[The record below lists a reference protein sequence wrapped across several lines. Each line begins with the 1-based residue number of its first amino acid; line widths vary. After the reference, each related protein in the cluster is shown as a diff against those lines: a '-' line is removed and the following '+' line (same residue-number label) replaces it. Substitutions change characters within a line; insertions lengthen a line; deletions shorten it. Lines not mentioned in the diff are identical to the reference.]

1 MKRFIAK
8 WKYYFI
14 FTAVFSAF
22 INVLMLTM
30 PLHMLQMYDRVL
42 ASGSVPT
49 LVLITAA
56 ALGALIIMGI
66 LEYLRSRL
74 LVLAGVDIEN
84 TLSEAV
90 LAGMVKDAAQ
100 MENKGF
106 SQGLQDVRLLRNFL
120 GGNSVFCLF
129 DAPWTPF
136 YLWVVFLFHFDLGLI
151 STIGAVVIF
160 TLALV
165 NEKVSR
171 KPLQDANQVAV
182 SSGRQ
187 VGTFMQHAQLVR
199 AMGMLNGI
207 TRHWKKYNKLVLALQ
222 TLASN
227 RAGLIGALTKPVR
240 MGLQVLILAY
250 GAYLVVLHEVTPGV
264 MIAASIITGR
274 ALQPVEMAIGTWK
287 QMVDARGAYA
297 RLKLLIDTELAAPAQ
312 MELPVPT
319 GRLTAE
325 NVVFAVAGKPIL
337 KGIFLDLAPGDAL
350 GLVGASGAGKS
361 TLARLML
368 GIWRPYAG
376 SVRLDG
382 ADIFTWNQEHLG
394 RFIGYVPQEVAL
406 FPGTIADNIARM
418 GEVDAEKVIAA
429 ARMANVH
436 DMILKFPDGYDTVVG
451 ENTYMLSGGQRQ
463 RIALARALY
472 DDPRLVVMDEP
483 NSNLDEEGERA
494 LMMALVELKKKGAT
508 TVLISHKLSLLSR
521 VDKLLVLKDGQLLM
535 YGPRNEVLQKLTP
548 PPPPQAAPVAPPPII
563 VRTGM
568 A

>member
-1 MKRFIAK
+1 
-8 WKYYFI
+8 
-14 FTAVFSAF
+14 
-22 INVLMLTM
+22 
-30 PLHMLQMYDRVL
+30 
-42 ASGSVPT
+42 
-49 LVLITAA
+49 
-56 ALGALIIMGI
+56 
-66 LEYLRSRL
+66 
-74 LVLAGVDIEN
+74 
-84 TLSEAV
+84 
-90 LAGMVKDAAQ
+90 
-100 MENKGF
+100 
-106 SQGLQDVRLLRNFL
+106 
-120 GGNSVFCLF
+120 
-129 DAPWTPF
+129 
-136 YLWVVFLFHFDLGLI
+136 
-151 STIGAVVIF
+151 
-160 TLALV
+160 
-165 NEKVSR
+165 
-171 KPLQDANQVAV
+171 
-182 SSGRQ
+182 
-187 VGTFMQHAQLVR
+187 
-199 AMGMLNGI
+199 
-207 TRHWKKYNKLVLALQ
+207 
-222 TLASN
+222 
-227 RAGLIGALTKPVR
+227 
-240 MGLQVLILAY
+240 
-250 GAYLVVLHEVTPGV
+250 
-264 MIAASIITGR
+264 
-274 ALQPVEMAIGTWK
+274 
-287 QMVDARGAYA
+287 
-297 RLKLLIDTELAAPAQ
+297 
-312 MELPVPT
+312 LPVPT